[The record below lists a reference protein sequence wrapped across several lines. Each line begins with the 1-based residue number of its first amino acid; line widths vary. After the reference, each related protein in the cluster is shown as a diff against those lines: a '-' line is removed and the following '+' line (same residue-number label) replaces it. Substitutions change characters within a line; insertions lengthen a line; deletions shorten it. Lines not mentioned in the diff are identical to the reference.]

1 VKRNYQVIRKLNK
14 VVRIGLMAF
23 IAYGII
29 YRFPC

>member
-1 VKRNYQVIRKLNK
+1 VIRKLNK

-29 YRFPC
+29 YRFPCWKTEL